1 MWKFVCYENSGDAI
15 WRQPRKR
22 SQPWRLQYE
31 PNWGESSLTLRK
43 EKIAD
48 EPSKK
53 AFYSSSL
60 SLNAFAFRCQKQHKQ
75 KIDKNGT
82 LDGYEFVLSFA
93 TATTQKLKK
102 KMHNACPKY
111 DNELGKSVWNCTE
124 VF

>member
-1 MWKFVCYENSGDAI
+1 MFYGKGEGSKQLVWHSL
-15 WRQPRKR
+15 RR
-22 SQPWRLQYE
+22 SKK
-31 PNWGESSLTLRK
+31 SSLTLRK

-53 AFYSSSL
+53 AFYSSLL

-111 DNELGKSVWNCTE
+111 DNELAKSVRNCTE
-124 VF
+124 VI